1 MRIKGG
7 LTTKRKHKKILNL
20 AKGYRMT
27 RSSQIK
33 KAKEAVLHAGEY
45 AFHGRKLKKREI
57 KKLWIV
63 RLNAATRELG
73 TKYSIFIKQLH
84 ANKIELDRKVLSHI
98 VANYPETFKKIVEKV
113 K

>member
-7 LTTKRKHKKILNL
+7 LTTRRKHNKILDL

-45 AFHGRKLKKREI
+45 AFHGRKLKKREF

-73 TKYSIFIKQLH
+73 LKYSQFIKQLKAH
-84 ANKIELDRKVLSHI
+84 NSDLDRKVLSNI
-98 VANYPETFKKIVEKV
+98 AVSYPQTFKRIVEKV

>member
-7 LTTKRKHKKILNL
+7 LTTKRKHNKILDL

-45 AFHGRKLKKREI
+45 AFHGRKLKKREF

-63 RLNAATRELG
+63 RLNAATRDLG
-73 TKYSIFIKQLH
+73 LKYSTFMKKLSI
-84 ANKIELDRKVLSHI
+84 NKVELDRKVLSHI
-98 VANYPETFKKIVEKV
+98 VTTYPETFKRIVEKV